1 MFAKLAFRF
10 HNEHERQRLSLSRTD
25 GILRGNFMVDLRNG
39 FTSGFSEDL
48 LAEIREKGLQDGI
61 LFVANNLVRLGT
73 LTKRQVADVTGLSQ
87 EEIQKI
93 EYTIGKSCAS
103 EEGARTSEDAPQTT
117 DDNR

>member
-10 HNEHERQRLSLSRTD
+10 HNEHERQRLPLFPDRPYIKGELMDIKNSFSTSLS
-25 GILRGNFMVDLRNG
+25 G
-39 FTSGFSEDL
+39 DL

-61 LFVANNLVRLGT
+61 LFVAKNLVRLGT
-73 LTKRQVADVTGLSQ
+73 LTKRQVAGVTGLSE

-103 EEGARTSEDAPQTT
+103 EEGARTSEDAPYTI